1 MRHGSIH
8 PIMDN
13 YLRMPDFRKLFKS
26 YLLPFIVFVL
36 LLLSIKIVSAGEVS
50 VVVRLGKVT
59 GRVLDPGAHLIIPVI
74 ENTKSYNTKKIIYE
88 TSTID
93 KQKVSEA
100 DYKDYPVD
108 TNTEDGQQVNI
119 FYTVRF
125 NVDPTKADWIAQ
137 NIGSEIALVEK
148 IVKTESR
155 IWARNVPRRFSA
167 HTLYT
172 GDGSIKVQNEIFDA
186 LKPTFEENGLILD
199 SVGIR
204 EIQFTDQY
212 ISAIETKQIEA
223 VKVETEKNIAEQAKH
238 QKEARITQAQGEA
251 EEQRL
256 QRLTLDAQVLQKIS
270 LDNQKLFI
278 EKWNGTMPKIVGSED
293 MLFDVS
299 KIVE

>member
-1 MRHGSIH
+1 MET
-8 PIMDN
+8 
-13 YLRMPDFRKLFKS
+13 YFRTVNIKKLFQS
-26 YLLPFIVFVL
+26 IFIPFIVFVL
-36 LLLSIKIVSAGEVS
+36 LLLSIRIISAGEVS
-50 VVVRLGKVT
+50 VVTRFGKVT
-59 GRVLDPGAHLIIPVI
+59 GRVLDPGAHLIIPFM
-74 ENTKSYNTKKIIYE
+74 ESTKSYNTKKIIYE
-88 TSTID
+88 TSTVE
-93 KQKVSEA
+93 KQKVSDA

-125 NVDPTKADWIAQ
+125 NVDPTKAAWIAQ

-167 HTLYT
+167 NTLYT
-172 GDGSIKVQNEIFDA
+172 GDGSIQVQNEIFDA
-186 LKPTFEENGLILD
+186 LKPTFEENGLALD

-223 VKVETEKNIAEQAKH
+223 VKVETEENIAEQAKH
-238 QKEARITQAQGEA
+238 QKDARITQAQGEA

-278 EKWNGTMPKIVGSED
+278 EKWDGTMPKIIGSED

>member
-1 MRHGSIH
+1 M
-8 PIMDN
+8 
-13 YLRMPDFRKLFKS
+13 
-26 YLLPFIVFVL
+26 
-36 LLLSIKIVSAGEVS
+36 
-50 VVVRLGKVT
+50 
-59 GRVLDPGAHLIIPVI
+59 
-74 ENTKSYNTKKIIYE
+74 
-88 TSTID
+88 
-93 KQKVSEA
+93 
-100 DYKDYPVD
+100 
-108 TNTEDGQQVNI
+108 
-119 FYTVRF
+119 
-125 NVDPTKADWIAQ
+125 
-137 NIGSEIALVEK
+137 
-148 IVKTESR
+148 
-155 IWARNVPRRFSA
+155 
-167 HTLYT
+167 
-172 GDGSIKVQNEIFDA
+172 
-186 LKPTFEENGLILD
+186 ILD

>member
-1 MRHGSIH
+1 MET
-8 PIMDN
+8 
-13 YLRMPDFRKLFKS
+13 YFRTVNIKKLFQS
-26 YLLPFIVFVL
+26 IFIPFIVFVL
-36 LLLSIKIVSAGEVS
+36 LLLSIRIISAGEVS
-50 VVVRLGKVT
+50 VVTRFGKVT
-59 GRVLDPGAHLIIPVI
+59 GRVLDPGAHLIIPFM
-74 ENTKSYNTKKIIYE
+74 ESTKSYNTKKIIYE
-88 TSTID
+88 TSTVE
-93 KQKVSEA
+93 KQKVSDA
-100 DYKDYPVD
+100 DYRDYPVD

-125 NVDPTKADWIAQ
+125 NVDPTKAAWIAQ

-167 HTLYT
+167 NTLYT
-172 GDGSIKVQNEIFDA
+172 GDGSIQVQNEIFDA
-186 LKPTFEENGLILD
+186 LKPTFEENGLVLD

-223 VKVETEKNIAEQAKH
+223 VKVETEENIAEQAKH
-238 QKEARITQAQGEA
+238 QKDARITQAQGEA

-278 EKWNGTMPKIVGSED
+278 EKWDGTMPKIIGSED

>member
-1 MRHGSIH
+1 
-8 PIMDN
+8 MDT
-13 YLRMPDFRKLFKS
+13 YLQMPDFGKFFKS
-26 YLLPFIVFVL
+26 YFIPAIVVVL
-36 LLLSIKIVSAGEVS
+36 FLLSVRIISAGEVS
-50 VVVRLGKVT
+50 VVVRFGRVT
-59 GRVLDPGAHLIIPVI
+59 GRVLDPGAHFIIPLV

-88 TSTID
+88 TSTLD
-93 KQKVSEA
+93 KQKASEA

-125 NVDPTKADWIAQ
+125 SIDPTKAAWIAQ

-148 IVKTESR
+148 VVKTESR

-167 HTLYT
+167 HMLYT

-186 LKPTFEENGLILD
+186 LKPTFEENGLVLD

-212 ISAIETKQIEA
+212 IGAIETKQIEA

-238 QKEARITQAQGEA
+238 QKDARIIQAQGEA

-256 QRLTLDAQVLQKIS
+256 QRLTLDAQVLQKIG

>member
-1 MRHGSIH
+1 MNRNI
-8 PIMDN
+8 
-13 YLRMPDFRKLFKS
+13 RVPDFGKIFKNYFSPIIIIVLF
-26 YLLPFIVFVL
+26 
-36 LLLSIKIVSAGEVS
+36 LLSIRIISAGEVS
-50 VVVRLGKVT
+50 VVTRFGRVT
-59 GRVLDPGAHLIIPVI
+59 GRVLDPGAHLIIPLV
-74 ENTKSYNTKKIIYE
+74 ESTKSYNTKKIIYE
-88 TSTID
+88 TSTAD
-93 KQKVSEA
+93 KQKASEA

-125 NVDPTKADWIAQ
+125 SIDSTKASWVAQ

-148 IVKTESR
+148 VVKTESR

-186 LKPTFEENGLILD
+186 LKHTFEENGLILD

-223 VKVETEKNIAEQAKH
+223 VKVETEQNIAEQAKH
-238 QKEARITQAQGEA
+238 QKDARIIQAQGEA

-256 QRLTLDAQVLQKIS
+256 QRITLDAQVLQKIS

-278 EKWNGTMPKIVGSED
+278 EKWNGTMPKIIGSED

-299 KIVE
+299 KIVESE